1 MLHSQNNVEM
11 TEPELRGGIDGFILG
26 NIVNSELQGS
36 SIKLSQLL
44 DMYYTEL
51 VTCKTC

>member
-11 TEPELRGGIDGFILG
+11 TEPELRGGIDGFVLG

-36 SIKLSQLL
+36 SLKLSQLL
-44 DMYYTEL
+44 DMYYTEM
-51 VTCKTC
+51 VSYETY